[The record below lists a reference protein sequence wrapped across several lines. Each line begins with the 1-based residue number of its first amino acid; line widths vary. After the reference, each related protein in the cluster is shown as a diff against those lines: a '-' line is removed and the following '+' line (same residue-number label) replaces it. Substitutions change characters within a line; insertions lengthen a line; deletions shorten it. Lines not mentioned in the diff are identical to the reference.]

1 MRLDVRLREDNHL
14 PHATRSGLVRR
25 SGCADEARTRVG
37 EPREWLAHSREVC
50 QPSLTVTLI
59 LAGSAGSVSSGR
71 RTFTVRTPLSY
82 SAVTASGVT
91 PSGTGI
97 RLSNFPNHLSRI
109 SRSPSE
115 TSVHSC

>member
-59 LAGSAGSVSSGR
+59 LAASAGSVSSGR
-71 RTFTVRTPLSY
+71 RTFTGRTPLSY
-82 SAVTASGVT
+82 SAVTAPGVT
-91 PSGTGI
+91 PSATGS
-97 RLSNFPNHLSRI
+97 RRSDLHDVLSRS
-109 SRSPSE
+109 SRPS
-115 TSVHSC
+115 S